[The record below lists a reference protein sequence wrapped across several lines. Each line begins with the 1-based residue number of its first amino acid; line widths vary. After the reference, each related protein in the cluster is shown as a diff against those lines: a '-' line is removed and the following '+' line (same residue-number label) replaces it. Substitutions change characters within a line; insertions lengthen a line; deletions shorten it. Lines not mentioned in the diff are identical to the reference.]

1 MNKRNLTYLTILVVL
16 IVIYAFIKNNDRT
29 ERKVSF
35 FGVDSVNIGSIEI
48 FNDKDTLRLVKE
60 NDEWALSYPISFP
73 ANQSKVRDL
82 FAKALRV
89 QTSSIPV
96 SELESSFP
104 TYNVTDSLGTKVI
117 LTDHKGQVLVSAI
130 IGKSSNY
137 NFSHGR
143 KINDNKVY
151 QLNDNISYVISP
163 TSSIWRRKE
172 IIELAEE
179 DITAIRVAGNK
190 GNYQITPSDSL
201 WVFQNADTTFHIG
214 QENAAF
220 RQILNTCNKMMAS
233 SFEDGQYEKYAE
245 SFNHPVLNVSIELY
259 TGEQVV
265 LDFIQQ
271 DDKKYLVRR
280 NNEEG
285 TLFLVYE
292 NLLNNFQKDYS
303 EFTK

>member
-1 MNKRNLTYLTILVVL
+1 MNKRNLTYLIILIVL
-16 IVIYAFIKNNDRT
+16 IVIYAVIKNNDRT
-29 ERKVSF
+29 ERKISF

-60 NDEWALSYPISFP
+60 DGKWAMAYPVSFP
-73 ANQSKVRDL
+73 ANQNKVRDL

-104 TYNVTDSLGTKVI
+104 TYNVTDSLGTKVMI
-117 LTDHKGQVLVSAI
+117 YDHEGKELVSAI

-143 KINDNKVY
+143 RENDNKVY
-151 QLNDNISYVISP
+151 QLQENISYVINP

-172 IIELAEE
+172 IIELAEDE
-179 DITAIRVAGNK
+179 ITAIRVAGNT
-190 GNYQITPSDSL
+190 GDYQITPSDSL
-201 WVFQNADTTFHIG
+201 WVFQNADSTFHIS
-214 QENAAF
+214 QDNPAF
-220 RQILNTCNKMMAS
+220 RQILNTCKKMMAS
-233 SFEDGQYEKYAE
+233 SFVDREFEKYAE
-245 SFNHPVLNVSIELY
+245 SFTNPVLSVSIELY
-259 TGEQVV
+259 TGEPVI

-271 DDKKYLVRR
+271 EDKKYLVRR
-280 NNEEG
+280 NNEEE

-292 NLLNNFQKDYS
+292 NLLDNFRKDYT
-303 EFTK
+303 EFGK